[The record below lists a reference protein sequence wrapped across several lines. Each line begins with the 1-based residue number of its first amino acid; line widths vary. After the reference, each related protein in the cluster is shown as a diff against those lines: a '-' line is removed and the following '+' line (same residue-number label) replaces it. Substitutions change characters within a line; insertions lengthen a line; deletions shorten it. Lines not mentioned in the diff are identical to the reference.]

1 MSIKAGWSEKLVLQ
15 MPKEV
20 LESFA
25 GRPQRCFYICCQC
38 CHDVKYVIEGDLP
51 GLWIEVLICLGFRV

>member
-38 CHDVKYVIEGDLP
+38 CHDVKYVIEGRFARVVDRGIDL
-51 GLWIEVLICLGFRV
+51 LRV